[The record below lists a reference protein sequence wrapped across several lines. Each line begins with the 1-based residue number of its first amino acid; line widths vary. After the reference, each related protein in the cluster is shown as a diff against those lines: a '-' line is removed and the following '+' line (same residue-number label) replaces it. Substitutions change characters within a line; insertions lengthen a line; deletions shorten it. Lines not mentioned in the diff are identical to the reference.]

1 MFFNS
6 VPQLLFFQFYSWKN
20 CCFVIYFD
28 LFLMWLL
35 RYQKTFLAFGIRLE
49 NEAKKK
55 RKKLNFVFLNLLFVQ
70 RLFDI
75 FFPRDLAKTV
85 FYPCSFY
92 FVVLVQNFI
101 CHFSILLFDRK
112 EKKSLDNSKD
122 RKLSV
127 DHIST
132 TKKVDFG
139 VKRSH
144 STRRN
149 SLSCFFPFS
158 LP

>member
-1 MFFNS
+1 MSFPHYTFPQNTTNDNNFFFWNFMFFNL

-85 FYPCSFY
+85 FYPCSFPLCC
-92 FVVLVQNFI
+92 FG
-101 CHFSILLFDRK
+101 
-112 EKKSLDNSKD
+112 SKLY
-122 RKLSV
+122 LS
-127 DHIST
+127 
-132 TKKVDFG
+132 
-139 VKRSH
+139 
-144 STRRN
+144 
-149 SLSCFFPFS
+149 FFNPS
-158 LP
+158 VW